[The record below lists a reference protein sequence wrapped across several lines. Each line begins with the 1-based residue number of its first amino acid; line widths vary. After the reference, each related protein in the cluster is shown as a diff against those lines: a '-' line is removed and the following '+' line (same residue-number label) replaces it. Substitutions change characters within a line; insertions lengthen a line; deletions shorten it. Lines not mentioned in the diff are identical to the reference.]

1 MVRYLILDT
10 ETTGNRARPKPGEP
24 PVRPCDYPLPWADY
38 PIQISIDAV
47 EYGEITH
54 LYDTLVKGATQ
65 LSPWVLEN
73 VPITLK
79 SLADGKGFAQVI
91 REVAALIQDG
101 DCIVAHNRAY
111 DIEQVILKYARIELS
126 LDMPELKRITS
137 AAPLCTL
144 RCPYT
149 QSALPYGHRKLHHL
163 CEHFGVTLEGAHDA
177 RADTHALAECVAE
190 AWRRGVLLPEFTAPE
205 DRPKLKRKVSPAA
218 LCGATEPAADQTP
231 GPAANQTPGPAADS
245 TL

>member
-10 ETTGNRARPKPGEP
+10 ETNGRRTNPKPGEP
-24 PVRPCDYPLPWADY
+24 PVRPCDYPLPWADF
-38 PIQISIDAV
+38 PIQISVDLV

-54 LYDTLVKGATQ
+54 LYDTLVRGATQ
-65 LSPWVLEN
+65 FAPWVRAN
-73 VPITLK
+73 VPISPE
-79 SLADGKGFAQVI
+79 SLADGKDFAQVI

-101 DCIVAHNRAY
+101 DCVVAHNRIY
-111 DIEQVILKYARIELS
+111 DIDQVIVKYARCKNL

-137 AAPLCTL
+137 AAPLCTW

-149 QSALPYGHRKLHHL
+149 QTALPSSGRKLPHL
-163 CEHFGVTLEGAHDA
+163 CAHFGVTLEGAHDA

-205 DRPKLKRKVSPAA
+205 DRLERKRKMFGPIGSPKVARR
-218 LCGATEPAADQTP
+218 
-231 GPAANQTPGPAADS
+231 
-245 TL
+245 